1 MSDYEYEFEYTSS
14 DDDLV
19 DEFLLA
25 PEDWQ
30 DWYSEELL
38 NLWMSVVQY
47 HEDWYIPLRRT
58 FNEFCEFVFRD
69 NDISLDKSELLDK
82 GSPLDNCQQLDDAP
96 APEIQ
101 AIKDHPFIK
110 GLDWNYF
117 FSLGTK

>member
-69 NDISLDKSELLDK
+69 KDISLD
-82 GSPLDNCQQLDDAP
+82 NCPQLDDAP